1 MCAWRIRKQFQRR
14 TICCTIS
21 NFYPNQ
27 TALEAG
33 GGGHSRE
40 VAFALLTHQPR
51 VQISM
56 LLNFFSQIFKR
67 SILWAHRRCFVKLTA
82 HNRTTKCP
90 QSCSR
95 LKSSE
100 QLLKKS
106 PGKAFL
112 MRYWLFAKFRE
123 DRLSFSERF
132 FYLFLPRNVANIL
145 SIKNFRS
152 TEIRKSRHDDNS
164 HQDSWSLE
172 YSPIDKYLS
181 APPVT
186 NLKKLTY
193 LI

>member
-1 MCAWRIRKQFQRR
+1 MCTWRIRKRFQRR

-21 NFYPNQ
+21 NFYPNK
-27 TALEAG
+27 TVLEA
-33 GGGHSRE
+33 GGHSRE

-56 LLNFFSQIFKR
+56 LLKFFSQIFKR

-132 FYLFLPRNVANIL
+132 FYLFYQETLRIFIQSRIFDRLKFV
-145 SIKNFRS
+145 SRD
-152 TEIRKSRHDDNS
+152 TTTIRTKTAGHSNTR
-164 HQDSWSLE
+164 L
-172 YSPIDKYLS
+172 L
-181 APPVT
+181 T
-186 NLKKLTY
+186 NTCQHRP
-193 LI
+193 